1 MKMIMRRLTW
11 RQWRNWSFTCLRH
24 RSWRWSYPN
33 VQAVRELGCRPHAQ
47 DMSRKEGQKKKSN
60 NGVEIIA
67 RAPWSILSAYVISR
81 QMHDLL
87 TCDKRSSKSS
97 VSLQL
102 SKFVVS
108 QQRSATID
116 VRRHIRVFHMQQHEA
131 CEGCGFG
138 YRDRDR
144 DRE

>member
-1 MKMIMRRLTW
+1 M
-11 RQWRNWSFTCLRH
+11 
-24 RSWRWSYPN
+24 
-33 VQAVRELGCRPHAQ
+33 
-47 DMSRKEGQKKKSN
+47 
-60 NGVEIIA
+60 
-67 RAPWSILSAYVISR
+67 

-97 VSLQL
+97 VCLQL

-131 CEGCGFG
+131 CEGVALDIGTGAGTENNEMVKFSSLISTSEGKC
-138 YRDRDR
+138 
-144 DRE
+144 